1 MTRQPNERGRPPR
14 DDECRATPSPTNVQQ
29 VDTHTNAYEFTA
41 APHEP
46 VTAEDRREAAIL
58 AEAAE
63 LGYRLAVQCRC
74 CGSWLVA
81 DRSVREFIGPV
92 CRARAVD

>member
-1 MTRQPNERGRPPR
+1 MSQTKRPAPPQDRPPQN
-14 DDECRATPSPTNVQQ
+14 TTS
-29 VDTHTNAYEFTA
+29 AYEFTA
-41 APHEP
+41 ARHEP
-46 VTAEDRREAAIL
+46 VTADDRHEQKVL

-92 CRARAVD
+92 CRAKAVD

>member
-1 MTRQPNERGRPPR
+1 MTRKSPAPPQDRPSR
-14 DDECRATPSPTNVQQ
+14 NTTS
-29 VDTHTNAYEFTA
+29 AYEFTA

-46 VTAEDRREAAIL
+46 ITAEDRHEQKVLDDAAS
-58 AEAAE
+58 

-92 CRARAVD
+92 CRARAED

>member
-1 MTRQPNERGRPPR
+1 MTTQTRRNRPGTAT
-14 DDECRATPSPTNVQQ
+14 RAASKSPTDFLN
-29 VDTHTNAYEFTA
+29 DSRDRRIEAPTA
-41 APHEP
+41 D
-46 VTAEDRREAAIL
+46 DRREAQVR
-58 AEAAE
+58 AEADQ

>member
-1 MTRQPNERGRPPR
+1 MPPIRRNRPGT
-14 DDECRATPSPTNVQQ
+14 ATQAAPKSPTDFLNSNP
-29 VDTHTNAYEFTA
+29 DRRIEA
-41 APHEP
+41 A
-46 VTAEDRREAAIL
+46 TAEHRREAQVL

>member
-1 MTRQPNERGRPPR
+1 MSQRKRPAPARKPAPR
-14 DDECRATPSPTNVQQ
+14 NRTS
-29 VDTHTNAYEFTA
+29 AYQFSRD
-41 APHEP
+41 PHEP
-46 VTAEDRREAAIL
+46 VAADDRHEQKVL
-58 AEAAE
+58 DEAAE
-63 LGYRLAVQCRC
+63 LGYRLVVQCRC

>member
-1 MTRQPNERGRPPR
+1 LPYQRRKPAPPQNRPLHN
-14 DDECRATPSPTNVQQ
+14 T
-29 VDTHTNAYEFTA
+29 TNAYEFTA

-46 VTAEDRREAAIL
+46 VTAEDRHEQKILEEAAR
-58 AEAAE
+58 
-63 LGYRLAVQCRC
+63 LGYRLAVQCIC

>member
-1 MTRQPNERGRPPR
+1 MTTQTRRNRPGT
-14 DDECRATPSPTNVQQ
+14 ASQ
-29 VDTHTNAYEFTA
+29 A
-41 APHEP
+41 APKSSADFLDYSPDSRIEAP
-46 VTAEDRREAAIL
+46 TTEDRREAQVL

-92 CRARAVD
+92 CRARSVD

>member
-1 MTRQPNERGRPPR
+1 MKKRKGPALGSQPPR
-14 DDECRATPSPTNVQQ
+14 NTTD
-29 VDTHTNAYEFTA
+29 AYQSTA

-46 VTAEDRREAAIL
+46 VTAEDRHEQKILGEAAR
-58 AEAAE
+58 

-92 CRARAVD
+92 CRAREVD